1 MRLPDCSKLAINW
14 KNGNDMKICWHDVI
28 VKFFWRCLFVFSSLA
43 TGTSFISISSLVLE
57 LWQFTFVRDW
67 PEIQKL
73 KIPLSEFCSIS
84 GDWGML
90 EIPNL
95 VGMFLM
101 KCYWMLQN
109 ARVTAFSISEL
120 LRENQQRGIPS
131 PRLGLNKSL
140 FVSNKN

>member
-1 MRLPDCSKLAINW
+1 MRLPDCSKLAINR
-14 KNGNDMKICWHDVI
+14 KNGNDIKICWHDVL
-28 VKFFWRCLFVFSSLA
+28 VKFFLTLFVCLLKFSYWYKFHLDII
-43 TGTSFISISSLVLE
+43 TSSGVMTIY
-57 LWQFTFVRDW
+57 FVRDW

-73 KIPLSEFCSIS
+73 KIPPSEFCPIS

-109 ARVTAFSISEL
+109 VRVTSFSISEL

>member
-1 MRLPDCSKLAINW
+1 MRLPDCSKLAINR
-14 KNGNDMKICWHDVI
+14 KNGNDIKICWHDVL
-28 VKFFWRCLFVFSSLA
+28 VKFFLTLFVCLLKFSYWYKFHLDII
-43 TGTSFISISSLVLE
+43 TSSGVMTIY
-57 LWQFTFVRDW
+57 FVRDW

-73 KIPLSEFCSIS
+73 KIPPSEFCPIS

-109 ARVTAFSISEL
+109 ARVTAFSISDL
-120 LRENQQRGIPS
+120 LRGNQQRGIRS

-140 FVSNKN
+140 FVSDKN

>member
-1 MRLPDCSKLAINW
+1 MRLPDCSKLAINR
-14 KNGNDMKICWHDVI
+14 KNGNDIKICWHDVI
-28 VKFFWRCLFVFSSLA
+28 VKFFLTLFVCLLKFSYWYKFHLDII
-43 TGTSFISISSLVLE
+43 TSSGVMTIY
-57 LWQFTFVRDW
+57 FVRDW

-73 KIPLSEFCSIS
+73 KIPPSEFCPIS
-84 GDWGML
+84 GDWGRL

-109 ARVTAFSISEL
+109 ARVTAFRISDL
-120 LRENQQRGIPS
+120 LRGNQQRGIRS

-140 FVSNKN
+140 FVSDKN

>member
-1 MRLPDCSKLAINW
+1 MRLPDCSKLAINR
-14 KNGNDMKICWHDVI
+14 KNGNDIKICWHDVI
-28 VKFFWRCLFVFSSLA
+28 VKFFLTLFVCLLKFSYWYKFHLDII
-43 TGTSFISISSLVLE
+43 TSSGVMTIY
-57 LWQFTFVRDW
+57 FVRDW

-73 KIPLSEFCSIS
+73 KIPPSEFCPIS

-109 ARVTAFSISEL
+109 ARVTAFRISDL
-120 LRENQQRGIPS
+120 LRGNQQRGIRS

-140 FVSNKN
+140 FVSDKN

>member
-1 MRLPDCSKLAINW
+1 MRLPDCSKLAINR
-14 KNGNDMKICWHDVI
+14 KNGNDIKICWHDVI
-28 VKFFWRCLFVFSSLA
+28 VKFFLTLFVCLLKFSYWYKFHLDII
-43 TGTSFISISSLVLE
+43 TSSGVMTIY
-57 LWQFTFVRDW
+57 FVRDW

-73 KIPLSEFCSIS
+73 KIPPSEFCPIS

-109 ARVTAFSISEL
+109 ARVTAFSISDL
-120 LRENQQRGIPS
+120 LRGNQQRGIRS

-140 FVSNKN
+140 FVSDKN